1 MKKKQLLRNITMQA
15 VKLKD
20 PVKMEAFLTE
30 LYLQAFADGA
40 NAEVVEDGDRY
51 LKLKVNHTYE
61 CQCPECG
68 AFMDLDLLGLLEE
81 EESNDS

>member
-1 MKKKQLLRNITMQA
+1 MKKKFLRNITMQA
-15 VKLKD
+15 VRLKD
-20 PVKMEAFLTE
+20 PAKMEAFLTE
-30 LYLQAFADGA
+30 LYMQAFADGA
-40 NAEVVEDGDRY
+40 NAEVAEEGDRY

-81 EESNDS
+81 GEDDDT